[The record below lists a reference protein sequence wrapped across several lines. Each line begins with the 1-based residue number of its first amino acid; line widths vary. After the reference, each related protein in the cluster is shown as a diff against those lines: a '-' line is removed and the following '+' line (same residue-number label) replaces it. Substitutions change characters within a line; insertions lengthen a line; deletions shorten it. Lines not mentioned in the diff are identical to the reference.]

1 MMLIVL
7 VIFKRTVMKGGY
19 SMLSELLAHITTMVL
34 FYIVSRLYSH
44 SHLTT
49 RYIPYVYAVIL
60 YYSHTIFTFK
70 GSFDEPNNP
79 SQVSMSKDNLF
90 RHIIQF
96 GALSF
101 NLLYI
106 GVFLVFTRRDCILPN
121 SLTFLLLLFDVF
133 T

>member
-19 SMLSELLAHITTMVL
+19 SMLSELLVHITTMVL
-34 FYIVSRLYSH
+34 FYIVSRLYSY
-44 SHLTT
+44 SHVTT
-49 RYIPYVYAVIL
+49 RYIPYVYAVIS
-60 YYSHTIFTFK
+60 YYSHTIFIFK

-106 GVFLVFTRRDCILPN
+106 GVFLVFTRRDCILLN